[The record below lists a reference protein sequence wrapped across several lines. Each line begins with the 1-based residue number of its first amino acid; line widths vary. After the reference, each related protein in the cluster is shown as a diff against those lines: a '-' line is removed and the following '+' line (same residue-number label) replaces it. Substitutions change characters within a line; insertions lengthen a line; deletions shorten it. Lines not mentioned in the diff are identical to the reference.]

1 MDDIAGKISE
11 LLSSPDGMDRIKQM
25 AGALFSDSNREE
37 PSPSSQQTGTEP
49 SPEAAPPAA
58 DGDGGDMLGSLL
70 GGLTGGGLS
79 LPDGFDPMKM
89 IGLISA
95 LSSGGDDK
103 RAGLLLA
110 LKPHLSKERQ
120 IRVDKAVKLLKIA
133 SLLPVLKEQG
143 LLDIL

>member
-11 LLSSPDGMDRIKQM
+11 LLSSPDGMDKIKQM
-25 AGALFSDSNREE
+25 ATALFSDKGVEQAKQETIPETSEAL
-37 PSPSSQQTGTEP
+37 STCSSGNN
-49 SPEAAPPAA
+49 
-58 DGDGGDMLGSLL
+58 DMFGSLL
-70 GGLTGGGLS
+70 GGMSGDGFK
-79 LPDGFDPMKM
+79 LPEGFDPLKM

-95 LSSGGDDK
+95 LGSGADDK

-120 IRVDKAVKLLKIA
+120 ERVERAVKLLKIA

-143 LLDIL
+143 LLDIF